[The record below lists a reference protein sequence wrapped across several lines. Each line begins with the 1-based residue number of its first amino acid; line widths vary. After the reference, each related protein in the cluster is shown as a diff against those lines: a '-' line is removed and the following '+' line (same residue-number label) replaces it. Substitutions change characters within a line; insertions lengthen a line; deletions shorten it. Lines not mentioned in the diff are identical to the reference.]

1 MSSINTYL
9 ADQFRTFVIGEL
21 SEDLQKA
28 HDCSIRIHH
37 LFAEEAK
44 PGVACSE
51 LYRLALEEASREGY
65 GEYFMGHGEAQVR
78 FIGHGLG
85 LEIDEYPVIA
95 PNFEKKLTQGMVM
108 ALEPK
113 FVFPGKGVVGLE
125 DDYVITASGV
135 ERLTLTNQELMR
147 IPLPSSPPLSI

>member
-1 MSSINTYL
+1 MLSLNTYL

-37 LFAEEAK
+37 LFAREAK
-44 PGVACSE
+44 PGVACSD
-51 LYRLALEEASREGY
+51 LYRLALEEASRAGY
-65 GEYFMGHGEAQVR
+65 GEYFMDHGEAQVR

-95 PNFEKKLTQGMVM
+95 PNFEQKLAQGMVM

-113 FVFPGKGVVGLE
+113 FVFLGQGVVGLE
-125 DDYVITASGV
+125 DDYVITTSGL
-135 ERLTLTNQELMR
+135 ERLTLTSQELMR
-147 IPLPSSPPLSI
+147 IPLP